1 MNWQITNNGADKEP
15 RQQLIALKTKHIKI
29 NKQIVIQVGMKTM
42 KIGILNEMLKYTQ
55 QLLHM

>member
-15 RQQLIALKTKHIKI
+15 RQQLIALKTNQINI

-55 QLLHM
+55 KVLHI